1 MDKNAKKPLVYTQ
14 RWLNMLIFRMRNPQK
29 KLSYPI
35 LYAHRMWYNITVG
48 TVDPLRKGEMPMVT
62 YENLIQIGLFL
73 VALIGLVYKISSD
86 KKNKK

>member
-1 MDKNAKKPLVYTQ
+1 
-14 RWLNMLIFRMRNPQK
+14 MRNYPQPQLKMTFLKAGNPQK
-29 KLSYPI
+29 KLSFPI
-35 LYAHRMWYNITVG
+35 LMKCDICYNITVG